1 MNSMKS
7 QLASLAAV
15 ALLAF
20 AGSSQAAAIITS
32 PVIAADTATNLDI
45 SWSWYL
51 DTSFSG
57 PYTSSPALN
66 FWSAYATA
74 EKVGTKYYLD
84 VGADYSPSSASFE
97 FEAGSWQK
105 GFGQMAYISTDVIS
119 GRTYAVE
126 IATNPNNSHVWDI
139 HLTGV
144 APVPEPGEWALML
157 SGFGL
162 IALMVRRRTGRG
174 N

>member
-1 MNSMKS
+1 MNYLKS
-7 QLASLAAV
+7 KLSSLAVV

-20 AGSSQAAAIITS
+20 AGSSQAAANITS
-32 PVIAADTATNLDI
+32 PLIAADSATNLDI

-51 DTSFSG
+51 DNAPSG
-57 PYTSSPALN
+57 PATSSPVLN
-66 FWSAYATA
+66 FWSAYVTA
-74 EKVGTKYYLD
+74 EKIGTKYYLD
-84 VGADYSPSSASFE
+84 VGADYSRSSSSFE
-97 FEAGSWQK
+97 FEAGIWQK
-105 GFGQMAYISTDVIS
+105 GFGQMAYSSTDVIS

-126 IATNPNNSHVWDI
+126 IATDPSNSHKWDV

-162 IALMVRRRTGRG
+162 IALMVRRRTA
-174 N
+174 NAS

>member
-1 MNSMKS
+1 MNSLKS
-7 QLASLAAV
+7 RLASLGAV

-32 PVIAADTATNLDI
+32 PVIAADSATNLDI
-45 SWSWYL
+45 SWSWYI
-51 DTSFSG
+51 DNSPVG
-57 PYTSSPALN
+57 PVTSSPALT
-66 FWSAYATA
+66 FWSAYVTG
-74 EKVGTKYYLD
+74 EKVGTKYFLD
-84 VGADYSPSSASFE
+84 VGANYSPSSASFE
-97 FEAGSWQK
+97 FEAGIWQK
-105 GFGQMAYISTDVIS
+105 NFGQMAYSSTDVIN

-126 IATNPNNSHVWDI
+126 IATNPNNSHVWDV

-162 IALMVRRRTGRG
+162 IALMVRRRTA
-174 N
+174 NAS